1 VNPSDRQIEH
11 LQVSQSVFG
20 GDRFWAPLDRLAQR
34 LGHDE
39 HQRFLRGVPEPTNWY
54 EFYCGSCE
62 QVIAAMAVHR
72 DDDQPGR
79 PAAPVA
85 SRGR

>member
-1 VNPSDRQIEH
+1 M
-11 LQVSQSVFG
+11 
-20 GDRFWAPLDRLAQR
+20 
-34 LGHDE
+34 
-39 HQRFLRGVPEPTNWY
+39 PEPTNWY